1 MTEGLKL
8 RLFQAMEE
16 YRKEYGKEP
25 EAEFTYN
32 DEESI
37 TTIKFELKL
46 PAKATSMEEFQ
57 KSIVKK

>member
-25 EAEFTYN
+25 ETEFTYA
-32 DEESI
+32 DDESI
-37 TTIKFELKL
+37 TTIKFELRDK
-46 PAKATSMEEFQ
+46 PKSFEEFQ